1 MPQESLTELEFVDET
16 VGMNIPKNFIPS
28 IEKVTVTW
36 NCAFQW
42 DAIYEYKNSFHAHI
56 DRLKLLKH
64 VFGKFFTSQGFLE
77 ICERGLLTGHKLAGI
92 RFVLEDGEF
101 PNKRQ
106 SSLSWTGSWHKSLNF
121 SYPLRFLFFCF
132 SLFFFNFKDYQI
144 LLFRSR
150 SPILLRNGF
159 PWFCS
164 LRPRKLC
171 CSLARLCLFLSVTG
185 EKWLR
190 DYDRVC
196 MQIRAISRSCSF
208 TKVFTKISKV

>member
-92 RFVLEDGEF
+92 RFVLEDGKF

-132 SLFFFNFKDYQI
+132 SLFFFVFSKTT
-144 LLFRSR
+144 RSYYLGPVR
-150 SPILLRNGF
+150 QSSSEMGF
-159 PWFCS
+159 LGFVPCAQES
-164 LRPRKLC
+164 Y
-171 CSLARLCLFLSVTG
+171 V
-185 EKWLR
+185 
-190 DYDRVC
+190 V
-196 MQIRAISRSCSF
+196 
-208 TKVFTKISKV
+208 V